1 MQINDLKAGIRPN
14 NNIMKRII
22 TFLFLSFVGL
32 VSFAQYPGGGQRG
45 GQGRAGGQ
53 SMNIGHF
60 YGKIVDKKTSKGV
73 SAASVQLIQS
83 KMDSTQK
90 PKDVIVSGMLTKSN
104 GDFTLEN
111 LPIMGNYRLSITAIG
126 YKPYEQKV
134 SFDLK
139 MPQRG
144 AAGATGGGGMEQA
157 MAAVDKDLGNIKMEQ
172 DAQVLEGVTVT
183 TTKPLF
189 TMGVDRKIFNV
200 EKNLVSAGQTAQELM
215 KSIPS
220 INVDID
226 GNVTLRNAA
235 PQIFVDGRPSTLTL
249 DQIPADAI
257 ESVEIITN
265 PSAKYDASG
274 GNAGILNIVLKK
286 NRKAG
291 YNGNIRAGVDSR
303 GKFNGGGDINIK
315 QGKVNFFASANFNQR
330 KSISTSEIIRHNLIK
345 PLVDVAQN
353 SKGINNGTFA
363 FGRAGLDY
371 LIDNRNTLSFS
382 GVIVNGSFKNSDN
395 LNFDSSSLNTIYT
408 RGNQL
413 TKTESS
419 FKNYGGSINFKHI
432 FAKAG
437 KDITADIN
445 YNSSQNDN
453 NGTYKT
459 TLFQPDYTLKG
470 APQYRK
476 LEGNG
481 STKFFTAQVDYTNP
495 ISENAKIETGARV
508 AVRDNASVNINSFQ
522 NAAGVYVPNTLLS
535 TDYKFTDRVY
545 AAYFNFSN
553 KVKTWSYQAGLR
565 AESSDYTGTLLSTKT
580 EFSTK
585 YPISLFPSVFVT
597 KELKNNQDLQL
608 NFSRRVNRPNF
619 FQLIPYTDISD
630 PQNFTKGNP
639 ALKPEFT
646 NSFEMSYQKTFPK
659 NNSLLITAYYKNST
673 NLITRY
679 TYRDKVTE
687 ISADSAYFT
696 TYLNANSS
704 MSYGLELT
712 TRNPI
717 TKWWDMITN
726 FNFYNSKING
736 SNIDNSLQS
745 ERLSYFIKWNNTFK
759 LPANFSIQFSGD
771 YQSKSVLP
779 QSSGQGGGGRPG
791 GGGGFGG
798 GGFGGGAQPTAQGYV
813 NPNYGF
819 DAAIKKEF
827 LKNKAASLTL
837 SVNDIFRTK
846 KYSYYSESTY
856 FTQTSSRRRDA
867 QVFRL
872 NFNYRFGKI
881 DVSLFKR
888 KNLRGIDTPDV
899 PMGQ

>member
-1 MQINDLKAGIRPN
+1 
-14 NNIMKRII
+14 MKRIV
-22 TFLFLSFVGL
+22 TFLLLSCFGFA
-32 VSFAQYPGGGQRG
+32 SFAQYPGGGQRG
-45 GQGRAGGQ
+45 GQGRGGGQ
-53 SMNIGHF
+53 GMNIGHF

-83 KMDSTQK
+83 KMDSSQK
-90 PKDVIVSGMLTKSN
+90 MKDVIVSGMLTKNN

-111 LPIMGNYRLSITAIG
+111 LPVMGNYRLFVTAIG
-126 YKPYEQKV
+126 FKPYEQKV

-139 MPQRG
+139 MGGGG
-144 AAGATGGGGMEQA
+144 AGGGMEQA
-157 MAAVDKDLGNIKMEQ
+157 LAAADKDLGNIKMEQ
-172 DAQVLEGVTVT
+172 DAQVLQGITVS

-200 EKNLVSAGQTAQELM
+200 EKNLVSSGQTAQELM

-235 PQIFVDGRPSTLTL
+235 PQIFVDGRPSTLSL

-330 KSISTSEIIRHNLIK
+330 KSLSTSNIFRHNLTK
-345 PLVDVAQN
+345 PLVDVNQN
-353 SKGINNGTFA
+353 SNGTNNGSFA

-382 GVIVNGSFKNSDN
+382 GVIVNGNFKNKDN
-395 LNFDSSSLNTIYT
+395 LNFDSISSGAIYT

-413 TKTESS
+413 TETESN
-419 FKNYGGSINFKHI
+419 FKNYGASVNFKHI

-437 KDITADIN
+437 KDITADLN
-445 YNSSQNDN
+445 YNSSQNTN
-453 NGTYKT
+453 NGQYT
-459 TLFQPDYTLKG
+459 TNLYQPDYTVKG
-470 APQYRK
+470 LPQLRQ
-476 LEGNG
+476 LAGNG
-481 STKFFTAQVDYTNP
+481 SNKFFTAQVDYTNP
-495 ISENAKIETGARV
+495 ITENAKIETGARV
-508 AVRDNASVNINSFQ
+508 AIRDNSSVSDNSFY
-522 NAAGVYVPNTLLS
+522 NYSNNKYEVNSLLS
-535 TDYKFTDRVY
+535 NNYQFTDRIY
-545 AAYFNFSN
+545 AGYFNFAN
-553 KVKTWSYQAGLR
+553 KVKTWSYQAGIR
-565 AESSDYTGTLLSTKT
+565 AESSDYTGTLLSTKSS
-580 EFSTK
+580 FSTK

-597 KELKNNQDLQL
+597 KELKHNQDIQL
-608 NFSRRVNRPNF
+608 NYSRRVNRPNF

-630 PQNFTKGNP
+630 PQNYTKGNP

-679 TYRDKVTE
+679 TYRDKVTD
-687 ISADSAYFT
+687 ISTDSAYFT
-696 TYLNANSS
+696 TYLNANKST
-704 MSYGLELT
+704 SYGLEFT

-736 SNIDNSLQS
+736 SNIDPSLQS
-745 ERLSYFIKWNNTFK
+745 ERLSYFVKWNNNFK

-771 YQSKSVLP
+771 YLSKSVLP
-779 QSSGQGGGGRPG
+779 QSSGQGGGRGDR

-798 GGFGGGAQPTAQGYV
+798 GGYGGGSQPTAQGYV
-813 NPNYGF
+813 NANYGF
-819 DAAIKKEF
+819 DGAIKKEF

-837 SVNDIFRTK
+837 SINDIFRTK

-856 FTQTSSRRRDA
+856 FTQTSTRRRDA
-867 QVFRL
+867 QIFRL
-872 NFNYRFGKI
+872 NFNYRFGKV

-888 KNLRGIDTPDV
+888 KNMRGGIDTPDI
-899 PMGQ
+899 PGQ

>member
-1 MQINDLKAGIRPN
+1 
-14 NNIMKRII
+14 MKKIV
-22 TFLFLSFVGL
+22 TFLLLSCFGFA
-32 VSFAQYPGGGQRG
+32 SFAQYPGGGQRG
-45 GQGRAGGQ
+45 GQGRGGGQ
-53 SMNIGHF
+53 GMNIGHF

-83 KMDSTQK
+83 KMDSSQK
-90 PKDVIVSGMLTKSN
+90 MKDVIVSGMLTKNN

-126 YKPYEQKV
+126 FKPYEQKV

-139 MPQRG
+139 MG
-144 AAGATGGGGMEQA
+144 NGGTGGGMEQA
-157 MAAVDKDLGNIKMEQ
+157 LAAADKDLGNIKMEQ
-172 DAQVLEGVTVT
+172 DAQVLQGITVS

-200 EKNLVSAGQTAQELM
+200 EKNLVSSGQTAQELM

-235 PQIFVDGRPSTLTL
+235 PQIFVDGWPSTLSL

-330 KSISTSEIIRHNLIK
+330 KSLSTSNISRHNLTK
-345 PLVDVAQN
+345 PLVDVNQN
-353 SKGINNGTFA
+353 SNGTNNGSFA

-382 GVIVNGSFKNSDN
+382 GVIVNGNFKNRDN
-395 LNFDSSSLNTIYT
+395 LNFDSISSGAIYT

-413 TKTESS
+413 TETQSN
-419 FKNYGGSINFKHI
+419 FKNYGASVNFKHI

-445 YNSSQNDN
+445 YNSSQNTN
-453 NGTYKT
+453 NGQYT
-459 TLFQPDYTLKG
+459 TNLYQPDYSIKG
-470 APQYRK
+470 LPQLRQ
-476 LEGNG
+476 LAGNG
-481 STKFFTAQVDYTNP
+481 SNKFFTAQVDYTNP
-495 ISENAKIETGARV
+495 IGENAKFETGARV
-508 AVRDNASVNINSFQ
+508 AIRDNSSISDNSFYNYNSQ
-522 NAAGVYVPNTLLS
+522 KYEVNSLLS
-535 TDYKFTDRVY
+535 NNYQFTDRIY
-545 AAYFNFSN
+545 AGYFNFSN
-553 KVKTWSYQAGLR
+553 KIKTWSYQAGIR
-565 AESSDYTGTLLSTKT
+565 AESSDYTGMLLSTKSS
-580 EFSTK
+580 FSTK

-597 KELKNNQDLQL
+597 KELKNNQDIQL
-608 NFSRRVNRPNF
+608 NYSRRVNRPNF

-630 PQNFTKGNP
+630 PQNYTKGNP
-639 ALKPEFT
+639 AVKPEFT
-646 NSFEMSYQKTFPK
+646 NSYEMSYQKTFPK

-673 NLITRY
+673 DLITRY
-679 TYRDKVTE
+679 TYRDKVTD
-687 ISADSAYFT
+687 ISTDSAYFT
-696 TYLNANSS
+696 TYLNANKST
-704 MSYGLELT
+704 SYGLEFT

-736 SNIDNSLQS
+736 SNIDPSLQS
-745 ERLSYFIKWNNTFK
+745 ERLSYFVKWNNTFK

-779 QSSGQGGGGRPG
+779 QSSGQGGGRSDR

-798 GGFGGGAQPTAQGYV
+798 GGYGGGSQPTAQGYV
-813 NPNYGF
+813 NANYGF
-819 DAAIKKEF
+819 DGAIKKEF

-846 KYSYYSESTY
+846 KYSYYSESNY
-856 FTQTSSRRRDA
+856 FTQTSTRRRDA

-872 NFNYRFGKI
+872 NFNYRFGKV

-888 KNLRGIDTPDV
+888 KNMRGGVDTPDI
-899 PMGQ
+899 PGQ

>member
-1 MQINDLKAGIRPN
+1 
-14 NNIMKRII
+14 MKKIV
-22 TFLFLSFVGL
+22 TFLLLSCFGFA
-32 VSFAQYPGGGQRG
+32 SFAQYPGGGQRVGQGRGG
-45 GQGRAGGQ
+45 GQG
-53 SMNIGHF
+53 MNIGHF

-83 KMDSTQK
+83 KMDSSQK
-90 PKDVIVSGMLTKSN
+90 MKDVIVSGMLTKNN

-111 LPIMGNYRLSITAIG
+111 LPVMGNYRLFVTAIG
-126 YKPYEQKV
+126 FKPYEQKV
-134 SFDLK
+134 SFVLK
-139 MPQRG
+139 MG
-144 AAGATGGGGMEQA
+144 SGGTGGGMEQA
-157 MAAVDKDLGNIKMEQ
+157 LAAADKDLGNIKMEQ
-172 DAQVLEGVTVT
+172 DAQVLQGITVS

-200 EKNLVSAGQTAQELM
+200 EKNLVSSGQTAQELM

-235 PQIFVDGRPSTLTL
+235 PQIFVDGRPSTLSL

-330 KSISTSEIIRHNLIK
+330 KSLSTSNIFRHNLTK
-345 PLVDVAQN
+345 PLVDVNQN
-353 SKGINNGTFA
+353 SNGTNNGSFA

-382 GVIVNGSFKNSDN
+382 GVIVNGTFKNRDN
-395 LNFDSSSLNTIYT
+395 LNFDSISSGAIYT

-413 TKTESS
+413 TETKSN
-419 FKNYGGSINFKHI
+419 FKNYGASVNFKHI

-437 KDITADIN
+437 KDITADLN
-445 YNSSQNDN
+445 YNSSQNTN
-453 NGTYKT
+453 NGQYT
-459 TLFQPDYTLKG
+459 TNLYQPDYTIKG
-470 APQYRK
+470 LPQLRQ
-476 LEGNG
+476 LAGNG
-481 STKFFTAQVDYTNP
+481 SNKFFTAQVDYTNP
-495 ISENAKIETGARV
+495 IKENAKIETGARV
-508 AVRDNASVNINSFQ
+508 AIRDNSSISDNSFY
-522 NAAGVYVPNTLLS
+522 NYSNNKYEVNSLLS
-535 TDYKFTDRVY
+535 NNYQFTDRIY
-545 AAYFNFSN
+545 AGYFNFAN
-553 KVKTWSYQAGLR
+553 KIKTWSYQAGIR
-565 AESSDYTGTLLSTKT
+565 AESSDYTGTLLSTKSS
-580 EFSTK
+580 FSTK

-597 KELKNNQDLQL
+597 KELKHSQDIQL
-608 NFSRRVNRPNF
+608 NYSRRVNRPNF

-679 TYRDKVTE
+679 TYRDKVTD
-687 ISADSAYFT
+687 ISTDSAYFT
-696 TYLNANSS
+696 TYLNANKST
-704 MSYGLELT
+704 SYGLEFT

-736 SNIDNSLQS
+736 SNIDPSLQS
-745 ERLSYFIKWNNTFK
+745 ERLSYFVKWNNTFK

-779 QSSGQGGGGRPG
+779 QSSGQGGGR
-791 GGGGFGG
+791 GGGFGG
-798 GGFGGGAQPTAQGYV
+798 GGYGGGAQPTAQGYV
-813 NPNYGF
+813 NSNYGF
-819 DAAIKKEF
+819 DGAIKKEF

-856 FTQTSSRRRDA
+856 FTQTSTRRRDA

-872 NFNYRFGKI
+872 NFNYRFGKV

-888 KNLRGIDTPDV
+888 KNMRGGIDTPDI
-899 PMGQ
+899 PGQ

>member
-1 MQINDLKAGIRPN
+1 MRKIV
-14 NNIMKRII
+14 
-22 TFLFLSFVGL
+22 TFLLLSCLGL
-32 VSFAQYPGGGQRG
+32 ASFAQYPGGGQRG
-45 GQGRAGGQ
+45 GQGRGGGQ
-53 SMNIGHF
+53 GMNIGHF

-83 KMDSTQK
+83 KTDSSQK
-90 PKDVIVSGMLTKSN
+90 MKDVIISGMLTKNN

-111 LPIMGNYRLSITAIG
+111 LPVMGNYRLFVTGIG
-126 YKPYEQKV
+126 FKPYEQKV

-139 MPQRG
+139 MGGRG
-144 AAGATGGGGMEQA
+144 AGGGMEQA

-172 DAQVLEGVTVT
+172 DAQVLQGVTVS

-200 EKNLVSAGQTAQELM
+200 EKNLVSSGQTAQELM

-235 PQIFVDGRPSTLTL
+235 PQIFVDGRPSTLSL
-249 DQIPADAI
+249 NQIPADAI

-315 QGKVNFFASANFNQR
+315 QGKVNFFASSNFNQR
-330 KSISTSEIIRHNLIK
+330 KSLSTSNIFRHNLTK
-345 PLVDVAQN
+345 PLVDVNQN
-353 SKGINNGTFA
+353 SNGTNNGSFA

-371 LIDNRNTLSFS
+371 LIDNRNTLSIS
-382 GVIVNGSFKNSDN
+382 GVIVNGNFKNRDN
-395 LNFDSSSLNTIYT
+395 LNFDSISSGSIYT

-413 TKTESS
+413 TETESN
-419 FKNYGGSINFKHI
+419 FKNYGGSVNFKHI

-437 KDITADIN
+437 KDITADLN
-445 YNSSQNDN
+445 YNSSQNTN
-453 NGTYKT
+453 NGQYT
-459 TLFQPDYTLKG
+459 TILYQPNYTIKG
-470 APQYRK
+470 LPQLRQ
-476 LEGNG
+476 LAGNG
-481 STKFFTAQVDYTNP
+481 SNKFFTAQVDYTDP
-495 ISENAKIETGARV
+495 ITVNAKIETGVRV
-508 AVRDNASVNINSFQ
+508 AIRDNSSVSDNSFY
-522 NAAGVYVPNTLLS
+522 NYSNNKYEVNSLLS
-535 TDYKFTDRVY
+535 NNYQFTDRIY
-545 AAYFNFSN
+545 AGYFNFAN
-553 KVKTWSYQAGLR
+553 KVKTWSYQAGIR
-565 AESSDYTGTLLSTKT
+565 AESSDYTGTLLSTKSS
-580 EFSTK
+580 FSTK

-597 KELKNNQDLQL
+597 KELKHSQDVQL
-608 NFSRRVNRPNF
+608 NYSRRVNRPNF

-630 PQNFTKGNP
+630 PQNFTRGNP

-679 TYRDKVTE
+679 TYRDKVTD
-687 ISADSAYFT
+687 ISTDSAYFT
-696 TYLNANSS
+696 TYLNANKST
-704 MSYGLELT
+704 SYGLEFT

-736 SNIDNSLQS
+736 SNIDPSLQS
-745 ERLSYFIKWNNTFK
+745 ERLSYFVKWNNNFK

-779 QSSGQGGGGRPG
+779 QSSGQGGGRGDR

-798 GGFGGGAQPTAQGYV
+798 GGYGGGSQPTAQGYV

-819 DAAIKKEF
+819 DGAIKKEF

-856 FTQTSSRRRDA
+856 FSQTSTRRRDA

-872 NFNYRFGKI
+872 NFNYRFGKV

-888 KNLRGIDTPDV
+888 KNMRGGIDTPDI
-899 PMGQ
+899 PGQ

>member
-1 MQINDLKAGIRPN
+1 
-14 NNIMKRII
+14 MKKIV
-22 TFLFLSFVGL
+22 TFLLLSCFGFA
-32 VSFAQYPGGGQRG
+32 SFAQYPGGGQRVGQGRGG
-45 GQGRAGGQ
+45 GQG
-53 SMNIGHF
+53 MNIGHF

-83 KMDSTQK
+83 KMDSSQK
-90 PKDVIVSGMLTKSN
+90 MKDVIVSGMLTKNN

-111 LPIMGNYRLSITAIG
+111 LPVMGNYRLFVTAIG
-126 YKPYEQKV
+126 FKPYEQKV
-134 SFDLK
+134 SFVLK
-139 MPQRG
+139 MG
-144 AAGATGGGGMEQA
+144 SGGTGGGMEQA
-157 MAAVDKDLGNIKMEQ
+157 LAAADKDLGNIKMEQ
-172 DAQVLEGVTVT
+172 DAQVLQGITVS

-200 EKNLVSAGQTAQELM
+200 EKNLVSSGQTAQELM

-235 PQIFVDGRPSTLTL
+235 PQIFVDGRPSTLSL

-330 KSISTSEIIRHNLIK
+330 KSLSTSNIFRHNLTK
-345 PLVDVAQN
+345 PLVDVNQN
-353 SKGINNGTFA
+353 SNGTNNGSFA

-382 GVIVNGSFKNSDN
+382 GVIVNGTFKNKDN
-395 LNFDSSSLNTIYT
+395 LNFDSISSGAIYT

-413 TKTESS
+413 TETKSN
-419 FKNYGGSINFKHI
+419 FKNYGASVNFKHI

-437 KDITADIN
+437 KDITADLN
-445 YNSSQNDN
+445 YNSSQNTN
-453 NGTYKT
+453 NGQYT
-459 TLFQPDYTLKG
+459 TNLYQPDYTIKG
-470 APQYRK
+470 LPQLRQ
-476 LEGNG
+476 LAGNG
-481 STKFFTAQVDYTNP
+481 SNKFFTAQVDYTNP
-495 ISENAKIETGARV
+495 IKENAKIETGARV
-508 AVRDNASVNINSFQ
+508 AIRDNSSISDNSFY
-522 NAAGVYVPNTLLS
+522 NYSNNKYEVNSLLS
-535 TDYKFTDRVY
+535 NNYQFTDRIY
-545 AAYFNFSN
+545 AGYFNFAN
-553 KVKTWSYQAGLR
+553 KIKTWSYQAGIR
-565 AESSDYTGTLLSTKT
+565 AESSDYTGTLLSTKSS
-580 EFSTK
+580 FSTK

-597 KELKNNQDLQL
+597 KELKHSQDIQL
-608 NFSRRVNRPNF
+608 NYSRRVNRPNF

-679 TYRDKVTE
+679 TYRDKVTD
-687 ISADSAYFT
+687 ISTDSAYFT
-696 TYLNANSS
+696 TYLNANKST
-704 MSYGLELT
+704 SYGLEFT

-736 SNIDNSLQS
+736 SNIDPSLQS
-745 ERLSYFIKWNNTFK
+745 ERLSYFVKWNNTFK

-779 QSSGQGGGGRPG
+779 QSSGQGGGR
-791 GGGGFGG
+791 GGGFGG
-798 GGFGGGAQPTAQGYV
+798 GGYGGGAQPTAQGYV
-813 NPNYGF
+813 NANYGF
-819 DAAIKKEF
+819 DGAIKKEF

-856 FTQTSSRRRDA
+856 FTQTSTRRRDA

-872 NFNYRFGKI
+872 NFNYRFGKV

-888 KNLRGIDTPDV
+888 KNMRGGIDTPDI
-899 PMGQ
+899 PGQ

>member
-1 MQINDLKAGIRPN
+1 MASIRPN
-14 NNIMKRII
+14 NNIMKKII
-22 TFLFLSFVGL
+22 TLLLISCFGV
-32 VSFAQYPGGGQRG
+32 VSFAQYPGAGQRG
-45 GQGRAGGQ
+45 GGAGRAGGQ
-53 SMNIGHF
+53 GMNMGHF
-60 YGKIVDKKTSKGV
+60 YGKIVDKKSSKGV

-83 KMDSTQK
+83 KRDSTGK
-90 PKDVIVSGMLTKSN
+90 AKDVIVSGMLTKSN
-104 GDFTLEN
+104 GDFSLEN

-126 YKPYEQKV
+126 FKPIDQKV
-134 SFDLK
+134 SFNLK
-139 MPQRG
+139 MPQG
-144 AAGATGGGGMEQA
+144 AAGGGINGGGGMEQA
-157 MAAVDKDLGNIKMEQ
+157 LAAVDKDLGNIKLEE
-172 DAQVLEGVTVT
+172 DAQVLENVTVT
-183 TTKPLF
+183 SSKPLF
-189 TMGVDRKIFNV
+189 TMGVDRKVFNV
-200 EKNLVSAGQTAQELM
+200 EKNIVSSGQTAQELM

-235 PQIFVDGRPSTLTL
+235 PTIFVDGRPTTLTL

-303 GKFNGGGDINIK
+303 GRFNGGGDLNAK

-330 KSISTSEIIRHNLIK
+330 KSINTSSIFRHNLTK
-345 PLVDVAQN
+345 PLVDVDQN
-353 SKGINNGTFA
+353 SKGTNIGSFA

-382 GVIVNGSFKNSDN
+382 GVIVDGNFNNIDN
-395 LNFDSSSLNTIYT
+395 LNFDSTSTGTLFT

-413 TKTESS
+413 TQTK
-419 FKNYGGSINFKHI
+419 FHFRNYGASMNFKHN

-437 KDITADIN
+437 KDITADLN
-445 YNSSQNDN
+445 YNSSLSTND
-453 NGTYKT
+453 GSYT
-459 TLFQPDYTLKG
+459 TNLFQPDGTSKG
-470 APQYRK
+470 ITQLRQTD
-476 LEGNG
+476 GNG
-481 STKFFTAQVDYTNP
+481 ANKFFTAQVDYTDP
-495 ISENAKIETGARV
+495 ISDHAKIETGARV
-508 AVRDNASVNINSFQ
+508 AVRDNTSISNNYFL
-522 NAAGVYVPNTLLS
+522 NAATGAYDYNALLS
-535 TDYKFTDRVY
+535 NNYQFTDRVY
-545 AAYFNFSN
+545 AGYFTFSD
-553 KVKTWSYQAGLR
+553 KIKTWSYQLGVR
-565 AESSDYTGTLLSTKT
+565 AESSDYTGTLLQAAKT
-580 EFSTK
+580 TFNTK
-585 YPISLFPSVFVT
+585 YPISLFPSVFIT
-597 KELKNNQDLQL
+597 KELKNNQDFQI

-659 NNSLLITAYYKNST
+659 NNSLLVTAYYKRST

-679 TYRDKVTE
+679 TYRDKITD
-687 ISADSAYFT
+687 ISPDSAYFT
-696 TYLNANSS
+696 TYLNANNSE
-704 MSYGLELT
+704 SYGLELT

-717 TKWWDMITN
+717 ATWWEMITN

-736 SNIDNSLQS
+736 SNIDKSLQTQ
-745 ERLSYFIKWNNTFK
+745 RLSYFIKWNNNFK
-759 LPANFSIQFSGD
+759 LPANFTIQLSGD

-779 QSSGQGGGGRPG
+779 QSSGQGGRG
-791 GGGGFGG
+791 GGYGG
-798 GGFGGGAQPTAQGYV
+798 GGGAQPTAQGYV
-813 NPNYGF
+813 NANYGF
-819 DAAIKKEF
+819 DAAIKKVF
-827 LKNKAASLTL
+827 LKNNAASLTL
-837 SVNDIFRTK
+837 SVNDIFKTK
-846 KYSYYSESTY
+846 KYSYYSESSY
-856 FTQTSSRRRDA
+856 FTQTSIRRRDP

-872 NFNYRFGKI
+872 NFAYRFGKV

-888 KNLRGIDTPDV
+888 KNMKGGLDTPDV

>member
-1 MQINDLKAGIRPN
+1 
-14 NNIMKRII
+14 MKKIV
-22 TFLFLSFVGL
+22 TFLLLSCFGFA
-32 VSFAQYPGGGQRG
+32 SSAQYPGGGQRG
-45 GQGRAGGQ
+45 GQGRGGGQ
-53 SMNIGHF
+53 GMNIGHF

-83 KMDSTQK
+83 KMDSSQK
-90 PKDVIVSGMLTKSN
+90 MKDVIVSGMLTKNN

-111 LPIMGNYRLSITAIG
+111 LPVMGNYRLFVTAIG
-126 YKPYEQKV
+126 FKPYEQKV

-139 MPQRG
+139 MGGGG
-144 AAGATGGGGMEQA
+144 AGGGMEQA
-157 MAAVDKDLGNIKMEQ
+157 MAAVDKDLGNIKMDQ
-172 DAQVLEGVTVT
+172 DAQVLEGVTVS

-200 EKNLVSAGQTAQELM
+200 EKNLVSSGQTAQELM

-235 PQIFVDGRPSTLTL
+235 PQIFVDGRPSTLSL

-330 KSISTSEIIRHNLIK
+330 KSLSTSNIFRHNLTK
-345 PLVDVAQN
+345 PLVDVNQN
-353 SKGINNGTFA
+353 SNGTNNGSFA

-382 GVIVNGSFKNSDN
+382 GVIVNGNFKNKDN
-395 LNFDSSSLNTIYT
+395 LNFDSISSGAIYT

-413 TKTESS
+413 TETESN
-419 FKNYGGSINFKHI
+419 FTNYGASVNFKHI

-437 KDITADIN
+437 KDVTADLN
-445 YNSSQNDN
+445 YNSSQNTN
-453 NGTYKT
+453 NGQYT
-459 TLFQPDYTLKG
+459 TNLYQPDYTVKG
-470 APQYRK
+470 LPQLRQ
-476 LEGNG
+476 LAGNG
-481 STKFFTAQVDYTNP
+481 SNKFFTAQVDYTNP
-495 ISENAKIETGARV
+495 IRENAKIETGARV
-508 AVRDNASVNINSFQ
+508 AIRDNSSISDNSFY
-522 NAAGVYVPNTLLS
+522 NYSNNKYEVNSLLS
-535 TDYKFTDRVY
+535 NNYQFTDRIY
-545 AAYFNFSN
+545 AGYFNFAN
-553 KVKTWSYQAGLR
+553 KIKTWIYQAGIR
-565 AESSDYTGTLLSTKT
+565 AESSDYTGTLLSTKSS
-580 EFSTK
+580 FSTK

-597 KELKNNQDLQL
+597 KELKHNQDIQL
-608 NFSRRVNRPNF
+608 NYSRRVNRPNF

-630 PQNFTKGNP
+630 PQNYTKGNP

-679 TYRDKVTE
+679 TYRDKVTD
-687 ISADSAYFT
+687 ISTDSAYFT
-696 TYLNANSS
+696 TYLNANKST
-704 MSYGLELT
+704 SYGLEFT

-736 SNIDNSLQS
+736 SNIDPSLQS
-745 ERLSYFIKWNNTFK
+745 ERLSYFVKWNNNFK

-779 QSSGQGGGGRPG
+779 QSSGQGGGRGDR

-798 GGFGGGAQPTAQGYV
+798 GGYGGGSQPTAQGYV
-813 NPNYGF
+813 NANYGF
-819 DAAIKKEF
+819 DGAIKKEF

-837 SVNDIFRTK
+837 SINDIFRTK

-856 FTQTSSRRRDA
+856 FTQTSTRRRDA
-867 QVFRL
+867 QIFRL
-872 NFNYRFGKI
+872 NFNYRFGKV

-888 KNLRGIDTPDV
+888 KNMRGGIDTPDI
-899 PMGQ
+899 PGQ